1 SLLHKPSTQ
10 ISDFHVATHFNDDF
24 SRAVLE
30 ADVQMYGELRD
41 ELRVTVSLWQG
52 ETQVASGTAP
62 FGGEI
67 IDERGGYADR
77 VTLRL
82 NVENPK
88 LWSAEIPNLYRA
100 VIELHTADGTL
111 IEAEACDV
119 GFREVRIDHGLLL
132 LTGKPLLIR
141 RVNRHEHHPL
151 HGQVMDEQTMV
162 QDILLMK
169 QNNFNAVRCSHYPN
183 HPLWYTL
190 CA

>member
-1 SLLHKPSTQ
+1 MTSRCCTKPSTQ
-10 ISDFHVATHFNDDF
+10 NQRLPCATHFNDDF

-30 ADVQMYGELRD
+30 TESQMYGELRD

-100 VIELHTADGTL
+100 VVELHTA
-111 IEAEACDV
+111 AA
-119 GFREVRIDHGLLL
+119 R
-132 LTGKPLLIR
+132 
-141 RVNRHEHHPL
+141 
-151 HGQVMDEQTMV
+151 
-162 QDILLMK
+162 
-169 QNNFNAVRCSHYPN
+169 
-183 HPLWYTL
+183 
-190 CA
+190 

>member
-1 SLLHKPSTQ
+1 MSGIFRDVSLLHKPTTQ
-10 ISDFHVATHFNDDF
+10 ISDFQVTTRFNDDF

-30 ADVQMYGELRD
+30 AEVQMYGELRD

-82 NVENPK
+82 NVENPE

-100 VIELHTADGTL
+100 VVKLHTADGTL

-119 GFREVRIDHGLLL
+119 GFLEVRI
-132 LTGKPLLIR
+132 
-141 RVNRHEHHPL
+141 E
-151 HGQVMDEQTMV
+151 MV
-162 QDILLMK
+162 
-169 QNNFNAVRCSHYPN
+169 C
-183 HPLWYTL
+183 
-190 CA
+190 CC

>member
-1 SLLHKPSTQ
+1 MM
-10 ISDFHVATHFNDDF
+10 ISAALYWRQTFRCTA
-24 SRAVLE
+24 SC
-30 ADVQMYGELRD
+30 D

-52 ETQVASGTAP
+52 KTQVASGTAP
-62 FGGEI
+62 FGGES

-119 GFREVRIDHGLLL
+119 GFRECGL
-132 LTGKPLLIR
+132 K
-141 RVNRHEHHPL
+141 
-151 HGQVMDEQTMV
+151 MV
-162 QDILLMK
+162 
-169 QNNFNAVRCSHYPN
+169 C
-183 HPLWYTL
+183 
-190 CA
+190 CC

>member
-1 SLLHKPSTQ
+1 MPSEFDLSAFLHAGENRLAVMVLRWSDGSYLEDQDMWRMSGIFRDVSLLHKPSTQ

-67 IDERGGYADR
+67 IDERGGYANR

-82 NVENPK
+82 NVENPA
-88 LWSAEIPNLYRA
+88 LWSAEIPESLPCG
-100 VIELHTADGTL
+100 H
-111 IEAEACDV
+111 
-119 GFREVRIDHGLLL
+119 
-132 LTGKPLLIR
+132 
-141 RVNRHEHHPL
+141 
-151 HGQVMDEQTMV
+151 
-162 QDILLMK
+162 
-169 QNNFNAVRCSHYPN
+169 
-183 HPLWYTL
+183 
-190 CA
+190 

>member
-1 SLLHKPSTQ
+1 MM
-10 ISDFHVATHFNDDF
+10 ISAALYWRQTFRCT
-24 SRAVLE
+24 
-30 ADVQMYGELRD
+30 GELRD

-82 NVENPK
+82 NVENPA

-100 VIELHTADGTL
+100 VVELHTADGTL

-119 GFREVRIDHGLLL
+119 GFREVRIENGPAAAERQAVADS
-132 LTGKPLLIR
+132 R
-141 RVNRHEHHPL
+141 R
-151 HGQVMDEQTMV
+151 
-162 QDILLMK
+162 
-169 QNNFNAVRCSHYPN
+169 
-183 HPLWYTL
+183 
-190 CA
+190 